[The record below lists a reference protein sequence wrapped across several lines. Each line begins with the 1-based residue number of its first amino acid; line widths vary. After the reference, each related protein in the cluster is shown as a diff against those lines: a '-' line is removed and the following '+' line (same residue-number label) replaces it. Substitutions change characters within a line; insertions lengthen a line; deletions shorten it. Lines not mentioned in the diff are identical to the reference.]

1 MERTCIVTRQV
12 QPSESMIRF
21 VLDPG
26 ARVVPDLKENLP
38 GRGVWVGTNSQRVA
52 KAIEK
57 GLFSKAFRA
66 AASADTDLV
75 TMIGDLLSRRALD
88 YLGFANRAG
97 LVITGFAKVS
107 AVLQKG
113 KASVLIEAGDA
124 SEDGRKKLRAKFLK
138 QTPTPDASA
147 ETGPR
152 IVSSFKSEQLSLA
165 LGRTNVVHAALTTG
179 RLAEEYLLAS
189 RRYEAYW
196 DQQD

>member
-38 GRGVWVGTNSQRVA
+38 GRGVWIGTKAQRVA

-66 AASADTDLV
+66 AASTDPELV
-75 TMIGDLLSRRALD
+75 ALIGDLLSRRALD

-97 LVITGFAKVS
+97 LVISGFAKVS
-107 AVLQKG
+107 AAIEKG
-113 KASVLIEAGDA
+113 HVSVLIEAGDA
-124 SEDGRKKLRAKFLK
+124 SEDGRRKLRGKYLK
-138 QTPTPDASA
+138 QTSMSNASP
-147 ETGPR
+147 GSRPR
-152 IVSSFKSEQLSLA
+152 IVSCFRSEQLSLA
-165 LGRTNVVHAALTTG
+165 LGRTNVVHAAVTSG
-179 RLAEEYLLAS
+179 RLADEYLLAS